1 MRFKT
6 INGVV
11 MVPKRDGSY
20 ISNDDLTRLYHARSW
35 CNDTF
40 YNGAF
45 SEDEKERILLT
56 RNQNNENPS
65 HSNIDGGPD
74 TYDYVFFLSYD
85 ELNQYLPDIASRK
98 TANTP
103 VAQSQ
108 LGSGKPVYW
117 WLRTR
122 GGTHVNAACV
132 FASGGSEG
140 KVWMSGSDVGHDTLG
155 YRPAMWI
162 KVGG

>member
-1 MRFKT
+1 MQL
-6 INGVV
+6 
-11 MVPKRDGSY
+11 D
-20 ISNDDLTRLYHARSW
+20 
-35 CNDTF
+35 
-40 YNGAF
+40 F
-45 SEDEKERILLT
+45 SIL
-56 RNQNNENPS
+56 
-65 HSNIDGGPD
+65 I
-74 TYDYVFFLSYD
+74 
-85 ELNQYLPDIASRK
+85 QYLPDISSRK

-103 VAQSQ
+103 VAQAQ

-132 FASGGSEG
+132 YASGSSNG

-162 KVGG
+162 TVGG